1 MRQTSKIA
9 RFAKNEKGGVA
20 VVMGLTIVPLVLASG
35 LAADYAILQ
44 TAKARLDASADAAA
58 LTAIKTAQNTI
69 ATLSAT
75 NRNPKPQAISDAL
88 AQAEKSFYAQA
99 GKRASDLLGKP
110 TFDVTIDGQNVTA
123 TVAYNAAMPSNFG
136 KIAGIKLMNYS
147 GSAGAQLTMAKFLD
161 FYMLIDVS
169 ASMGL
174 PSTIAGQ
181 NQLAAASPDGKQDN
195 GDGCMFACHFSGKN
209 SYDYARAHNI
219 QLRVDAVGAAIA
231 QLMKTANDTATL
243 PKQFR
248 MGVYPFVTHANAFVD
263 LTDDLIG
270 DQYSVASAIN
280 YNPATQMTDFGKLLD
295 GGDDK
300 IFARSLNPNYRANP
314 KIPAD
319 TAPLGAGGSHIHTV
333 FDDISAKIPAVGDGS
348 GASKGQPFVFFV
360 SDGMEDSQWY
370 SSSQVASPTYPY
382 APTNWPGVTLYPNTH
397 GETVSIRAMD
407 PTKCAALKARGVTI
421 SVLQI
426 PYPTFP
432 HPTSYAQWEAL
443 KVNNA
448 VPGVDA
454 AMQACASPGFYHKAD
469 GPADIAAAMQDMFR
483 QAVQSA
489 RLTQ

>member
-1 MRQTSKIA
+1 MRQLSKPA
-9 RFAKNEKGGVA
+9 HFTKDEKGGVA
-20 VVMGLTIVPLVLASG
+20 IVMGLAIVPLVLASG

-44 TAKARLDASADAAA
+44 TAKARLDASADASA
-58 LTAIKTAQNTI
+58 LAAIKTAQNTI

-75 NRNPKPQAISDAL
+75 NPDPKPQAISDAL

-110 TFDVTIDGQNVTA
+110 TFNVTIVGQNVTA
-123 TVAYNAAMPSNFG
+123 QVAYNAAMPSNFG
-136 KIAGIKLMNYS
+136 KIAGVKFMNYN

-161 FYMLIDVS
+161 FYMLVDVS

-181 NQLAAASPDGKQDN
+181 NQLAAASPDGKQTN
-195 GDGCMFACHFSGKN
+195 GDGCMFACHFPWSK
-209 SYDYARAHNI
+209 SYNYARANNI

-231 QLMKTANDTATL
+231 QLMKTAQDTATL

-248 MGVYPFVTHANAFVD
+248 MGVYPFVTHVNSFVD
-263 LTDDLIG
+263 LTDDLMG
-270 DQYSVASAIN
+270 GQYSVATAIN

-300 IFARSLNPNYRANP
+300 VFARDLNPYYKANP
-314 KIPAD
+314 NIPAD
-319 TAPLGAGGSHIHTV
+319 TVTMGAGGSHIHKV
-333 FDDISAKIPAVGDGS
+333 FDEISAKIKTVGDGS
-348 GASKGQPFVFFV
+348 GATKGQPFVFFV

-370 SSSQVASPTYPY
+370 DTSTGA
-382 APTNWPGVTLYPNTH
+382 WPGVTKYPTPP
-397 GETVSIRAMD
+397 GQTVSIRAMD
-407 PTKCAALKARGVTI
+407 PAKCAALKARGVTV

-426 PYPTFP
+426 PYPAFP
-432 HPTSYAQWEAL
+432 NPTNYANSEAY
-443 KVNNA
+443 KVNDA
-448 VPGVDA
+448 VPNLDA
-454 AMQACASPGFYHKAD
+454 AMQACATPGFYHKAD